1 MDGRTTDATPWHKLI
16 GSFGPDELT
25 KQNKTP
31 DDGQS
36 TCPKR
41 RVQVVFRAT
50 QERRTVIFRTVLLR
64 AHQGRINK
72 QTFSGLPHGEP

>member
-1 MDGRTTDATPWHKLI
+1 MFYTHMQFI
-16 GSFGPDELT
+16 QHSY
-25 KQNKTP
+25 NTP

-41 RVQVVFRAT
+41 RVQVLFRAT
-50 QERRTVIFRTVLLR
+50 QERITTVLFRTKPVLLR
-64 AHQGRINK
+64 ANQGRINK